1 MVYVVL
7 PRCTYVVYEVVRQ
20 LYVVLPH
27 SIDPAPLAAALSWGT
42 STVQGGRGDVW
53 LTHTRNCFLQDYD
66 IGALAEAWPCVQDFH
81 LNVHC
86 A

>member
-7 PRCTYVVYEVVRQ
+7 PRCTYVVYEVVRE

-81 LNVHC
+81 LNIHC